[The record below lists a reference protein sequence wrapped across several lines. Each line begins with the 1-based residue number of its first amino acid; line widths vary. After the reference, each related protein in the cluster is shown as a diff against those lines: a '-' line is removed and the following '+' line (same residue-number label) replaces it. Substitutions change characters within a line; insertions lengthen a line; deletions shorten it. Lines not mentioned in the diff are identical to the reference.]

1 MSEIVA
7 KINRA
12 LRYSRVVQLR
22 DLAYKFNDEEYM
34 ADPGE
39 KVQGMLSDMCMA
51 LDRDLVVFF
60 DEADCLQESPLIK
73 FLGQVRDGYLE
84 RSQLSSCAKFPRA
97 MALVGMRDIRDYLT
111 KVRPE
116 NASQGPGGSP
126 FNVKSLKP
134 LTLTD
139 FTRGEIIA
147 LYGQHTGETG
157 QVFDYGAIDRAW
169 YWSEGQPWLVNALAN
184 YVIYEQFK
192 SDYSKTVTG
201 ADIDLAARSL
211 ILINPTHYD
220 SLMERLR
227 EPRVR
232 RVMDAVIAGEKRFP
246 RGVSSDDKGYVID
259 LGLLK
264 AQIVNGI
271 TSLRPSNAT
280 YRELIIRFLTR
291 DIQDDIPE
299 EFQNKWMD
307 GTSLDMDSLLKA
319 FQLYW
324 RENSKAQA
332 TKIKTINS
340 DVKDLADNLLK
351 VQESKVTNEI
361 RAEFIEKVNYLIT
374 DISGEAY
381 AHLVLFA
388 FLQRVLNGGA
398 DVIQREYALGLT
410 RADICVSYKG
420 IRYPLELKI
429 KGAMTREQSIKQIL
443 GYMDT
448 CGSSVGWL
456 IVFDKDTKKLWE
468 EKIFW
473 ETKELDGKIIHVVGC

>member
-1 MSEIVA
+1 MSEIVGR
-7 KINRA
+7 INGA
-12 LRYSRVVQLR
+12 LRYSGVVQLR
-22 DLAYKFNDEEYM
+22 DLAYKFKDEDYM
-34 ADPGE
+34 ADPGM
-39 KVQGMLSDMCMA
+39 KVQGMLTDMCIA

-60 DEADCLQESPLIK
+60 DEADCLDESPLIK
-73 FLGQVRDGYLE
+73 FLAQVREGYLD
-84 RSQLSSCAKFPRA
+84 RQASSYAKFPRA

-116 NASQGPGGSP
+116 NESQGPGSP
-126 FNVKSLKP
+126 FNVTDEP
-134 LTLTD
+134 LTLAD
-139 FTRGEIIA
+139 FKKGEIAA

-157 QVFDYGAIDRAW
+157 QVFELEAIDRAW
-169 YWSEGQPWLVNALAN
+169 YWSEGQPWLVNALASH
-184 YVIYEQFK
+184 VIMKLFK
-192 SDYSKTVTG
+192 NDYSRTVTG
-201 ADIDLAARSL
+201 ADIDLAARNL
-211 ILINPTHYD
+211 ILLNPTHFD

-232 RVMDAVIAGEKRFP
+232 RVMDAVIVGEKRFP

-264 AQIVNGI
+264 AEIVNGI

-280 YRELIIRFLTR
+280 YRELIVRFLTK

-307 GTSLDMDSLLKA
+307 GTSLDMDGLLKA

-324 RENSKAQA
+324 RKNSQAQD
-332 TKIKTINS
+332 TKIKTFDS
-340 DVKDLADNLLK
+340 DVKYFTDNLLK
-351 VQESKVTNEI
+351 ISESTVSDETRAKFMEI
-361 RAEFIEKVNYLIT
+361 VKDKIT

-398 DVIQREYALGLT
+398 DFIQREYALGLK

-429 KGAMTREQSIKQIL
+429 KGAMTREKSIQQIL
-443 GYMDT
+443 DYMDT

-456 IVFDKDTKKLWE
+456 IVFDKDRNKSWE
-468 EKIFW
+468 KKIFW
-473 ETKELDGKIIHVVGC
+473 KAIKRTGKIIHVVGC